1 VEHNENGHLIGARKF
16 LILKVGT
23 AGFEPTA
30 SCTPRKAMRFPRLS
44 LLRKSLKNIAASTLW
59 PASLIPVFHSNMSLQ
74 YVSVGVNNL
83 SLPSDRNWIM
93 KKGTP

>member
-1 VEHNENGHLIGARKF
+1 MKSNMSPNMSPKQNGRRFGARKF

-30 SCTPRKAMRFPRLS
+30 SCTPRKAIRFPRLS
-44 LLRKSLKNIAASTLW
+44 SLRKPLKNIAASTLW

-74 YVSVGVNNL
+74 YVSVWSQQ
-83 SLPSDRNWIM
+83 SLFAVGS
-93 KKGTP
+93 